1 MSHHSSAGHVMCLFL
16 GAELI
21 SANQM
26 LTDLCVQFYIL
37 NLVLNTSSW
46 HRRLGWCVALMNT
59 LFVHRSASLDV
70 EPIYTFRAHR

>member
-1 MSHHSSAGHVMCLFL
+1 MCLFL

-21 SANQM
+21 SVNPM
-26 LTDLCVQFYIL
+26 LADLYLQLHIL
-37 NLVLNTSSW
+37 NLVLNMSGW